1 MSSSVTTRPSRLD
14 GRRAVFRGTATGAVG
29 SRYSLMGLPPDYG
42 VRMGRNTS
50 AEPFEKV
57 QPGTMAENRPAV
69 PPATGLL
76 MLSGDRNFAIGESA
90 PAGSGKF
97 RRTRSAGPSPPS

>member
-50 AEPFEKV
+50 AAAFEKV

-69 PPATGLL
+69 PPAPRVL
-76 MLSGDRNFAIGESA
+76 MFSGDPNFPIGESSHPGA
-90 PAGSGKF
+90 GDFRSPGSG
-97 RRTRSAGPSPPS
+97 